1 MTAKWQMGHCVVLWT
16 SQTRQSEIQFEE
28 LVHFQFL
35 SFDYLSLSI
44 CPSVLKPV
52 LLQTSFSLHFFIRF
66 QNLKTCHANKV
77 CLAFLVNKFSLCIS
91 FNPTSLNSK
100 LQFWILL
107 ATAIQIKL
115 ECGNWTQPFLKL
127 KARVIQVFIKCVF
140 WDWAMKCTL
149 LLFDLM
155 KLTVPE
161 YVVVL
166 RVPTTN

>member
-1 MTAKWQMGHCVVLWT
+1 MWSCGLHRHDNQKFSLKNWFPFNFWVLT
-16 SQTRQSEIQFEE
+16 I
-28 LVHFQFL
+28 
-35 SFDYLSLSI
+35 YLYL
-44 CPSVLKPV
+44 SVLKPV

-149 LLFDLM
+149 LLFNLM